1 MSGPRCRTAG
11 TTTSRSGSPGRS
23 GTRAAAGAGTSTR
36 TGATRSCG
44 PTSRSTS
51 AAASAASTRATIVSN
66 RRPDGLPRLAA
77 ATAVTA
83 AAGWGADRIGVP
95 SSYLFAAILVGI
107 VFAMA
112 VPGGLEL
119 PRWVF
124 PAGQAVAGVAVGTY
138 LHTSTLTGLGAR
150 WVPVVLVSAATLAI
164 TIAAGVLLARAPP
177 VDSAQASLGMVAG
190 GASGIVAMADDLGA
204 DDRLVAFMQYLRLAV
219 VVLFTPI
226 IVAIAFP
233 GGSSG
238 GGTAHEQ
245 VLGTAG
251 DWALTTVVATA
262 GALLAPLL
270 RLPAGAFLG
279 PTLLAAIL
287 TLTGVIDV
295 AVPPLLREAAFAV
308 IGLYIGLRFER
319 ETLRQIGRLVGPVL
333 ISIVALIAGC
343 FALAW
348 VLKETAGVSLL
359 DAYLATTPGGLY
371 AVLPLAFGSGAD
383 ATFVLAVQG
392 LRVLVMVLAA
402 PAVVRLLLR
411 S

>member
-1 MSGPRCRTAG
+1 
-11 TTTSRSGSPGRS
+11 
-23 GTRAAAGAGTSTR
+23 
-36 TGATRSCG
+36 
-44 PTSRSTS
+44 
-51 AAASAASTRATIVSN
+51 V
-66 RRPDGLPRLAA
+66 
-77 ATAVTA
+77 
-83 AAGWGADRIGVP
+83 
-95 SSYLFAAILVGI
+95 
-107 VFAMA
+107 

-119 PRWVF
+119 PRAFF
-124 PAGQAVAGVAVGTY
+124 PAGQAVAGVVVGTY

-150 WVPVVLVSAATLAI
+150 WVAVALVSAATLAI
-164 TIAAGVLLARAPP
+164 TIGAGVLLARIASL
-177 VDSAQASLGMVAG
+177 DRATASLGMVAG

-251 DWALTTVVATA
+251 DWALTIVVAAA

-279 PTLLAAIL
+279 PTLLAAVL
-287 TLTGVIDV
+287 TLTGVIDI

-411 S
+411 NAQPPATSRRRNTR

>member
-1 MSGPRCRTAG
+1 
-11 TTTSRSGSPGRS
+11 
-23 GTRAAAGAGTSTR
+23 
-36 TGATRSCG
+36 
-44 PTSRSTS
+44 
-51 AAASAASTRATIVSN
+51 V
-66 RRPDGLPRLAA
+66 
-77 ATAVTA
+77 
-83 AAGWGADRIGVP
+83 
-95 SSYLFAAILVGI
+95 
-107 VFAMA
+107 

-119 PRWVF
+119 PRAFF
-124 PAGQAVAGVAVGTY
+124 PAGQAVAGVVVGTY

-150 WVPVVLVSAATLAI
+150 WVAVALVSAATLAI
-164 TIAAGVLLARAPP
+164 TIGAGVLLARIASL
-177 VDSAQASLGMVAG
+177 DRATASLGMVAG

-251 DWALTTVVATA
+251 DWALTIVVAAA

-279 PTLLAAIL
+279 PTLLAAVL

-411 S
+411 NAQPPATSRRRNTR